1 MANKQF
7 DSVRNHLMDCVGVLF
22 EGMGYDVLHTNSN
35 EICLPII
42 SNDENKEEGYLV
54 VTFKVPSGSRDGEP
68 YDGYLVAQDF
78 ADRQKV
84 KAEKAE
90 KAKAEKAQK
99 IARDEKMRAEKARL
113 KAEREKANA

>member
-42 SNDENKEEGYLV
+42 SNDESKEEGYLV

-78 ADRQKV
+78 ADRQKA